1 MVNLAQP
8 ILRHADTHTLTALIT
23 SRQASAA
30 AAVAAAVT
38 VKALQR
44 KPERLGCLLLIL
56 AFQLHAFS
64 CLYSFHGLYL

>member
-30 AAVAAAVT
+30 AAAAAAAAVT
-38 VKALQR
+38 VKA
-44 KPERLGCLLLIL
+44 
-56 AFQLHAFS
+56 
-64 CLYSFHGLYL
+64 